1 MTSWTV
7 RHFRKWH
14 QTVMPVL
21 SPQVRDEEVNG
32 PSSVAVRGPSLT
44 VRTFGVLPSP
54 RVFLAGE
61 EPAFNILFVGH
72 PTPANL
78 SERLART
85 GHPAE
90 RHPPRPS
97 HAAATLSL
105 LRCGR
110 QKAGAWCIC
119 IWRA

>member
-1 MTSWTV
+1 
-7 RHFRKWH
+7 
-14 QTVMPVL
+14 MPVL

-85 GHPAE
+85 GHPGNRA
-90 RHPPRPS
+90 PPTATITCRGHVESITLRPPKGCRLVHLHLARPS
-97 HAAATLSL
+97 RFMVT
-105 LRCGR
+105 
-110 QKAGAWCIC
+110 
-119 IWRA
+119 